1 MSERR
6 FFHSTHWGA
15 FEAVVGPQGLRG
27 IEAFGPDP
35 APPPQ
40 HGNIASALR
49 HATRIERPMV
59 RRGWL
64 ERGPGA
70 DAARGSEPFVPLD
83 WDRALDLLGAELRR
97 VYEGFGGA
105 AVYGGSYGWASAGR
119 FHHAQSQLHR
129 FLNCLGG
136 YVRKENNYSF
146 GASEVLLP
154 HVVGGEAYRDVLKRN
169 TSWDVLAEHAELVVA
184 FGGMPLKNTYVTAG
198 GASTHPVP
206 GYLRAMRERG
216 CRFVLASPIRDDLA
230 EAVDAEWLALR
241 PGTDTALMLA
251 LAWVLRTEGLHD
263 EAFLASH
270 CSGYERFERHL
281 LGVDDGQPKSPRWA
295 EAICEIPAATIA
307 DLARRM
313 AGRRT
318 FVSTTWSLQRARHGE
333 QPLWMSIVLA
343 AMLGQVGLPGGGFG
357 HGHGSAGEMGWPLY
371 GPLPTLPQGTNRVD
385 RFIPVARIADMLLAP
400 GASYEYDGRT
410 LTYPDIRLVYWCG
423 GNPFH
428 HHQDLARL
436 ERAFQRPQTVVVHD
450 THWTASARRAD
461 FVIPIAATLER
472 NDIGAANSDRW
483 VIAMRQALA
492 PYGQARSDYAVFSS
506 LAERLGIA
514 AEFTEGRDE
523 MAWLRHL
530 YDGWRMRLAGAGC
543 EIPAFDRFW
552 EEGCFELPYAS
563 RPTILLE
570 DFRRDPQAHALRTP
584 SGRIEIAS
592 ETIAGF
598 GYDDCPRHPSWLGSE
613 ADGDEAQWPLVLVA
627 NQPASRLHSQLD
639 VGDHSRST
647 KVNGREPMRMHP
659 DDAAAR
665 GLRDGDV
672 ALVQSAQG
680 ACLAGVV
687 LSTALRRGVVQLS
700 TGAWYDPQ
708 EVAGIGRVCVH
719 GNPNALTRDR
729 GTSRLAQG
737 PTGQLTR
744 VQVVRF
750 EGPLPELSVLR
761 PPPFVA
767 G

>member
-6 FFHSTHWGA
+6 LFHSTHWGA
-15 FEAVVGPQGLRG
+15 FEVTVGPEGLRE
-27 IEAFGPDP
+27 IAPFGPDP

-40 HGNIASALR
+40 HGNIASATR
-49 HATRIERPMV
+49 HATRIDRPMV

-70 DAARGSEPFVPLD
+70 DPARGTEPFVPLE
-83 WDRALDLLGAELRR
+83 WDEALDRLGNELRR
-97 VYEGFGGA
+97 VYDRFGGE

-136 YVRKENNYSF
+136 YTRKENNYSF

-169 TSWDVLAEHAELVVA
+169 TSWDVLAAHTDLVVA

-206 GYLRAMRERG
+206 EYLTRMGERG
-216 CRFVLASPIRDDLA
+216 CRFVLVSPIRDDLA
-230 EAVDAEWLALR
+230 DTVGAEWLALR

-251 LAWVLRTEGLHD
+251 IAWVLRTEGLHD

-270 CSGYERFERHL
+270 CNGYERFERYL
-281 LGVDDGQPKSPRWA
+281 LGADDGVPKSPHWA
-295 EAICEIPAATIA
+295 ESICEIPAAVTTE
-307 DLARRM
+307 LARRM
-313 AGRRT
+313 ARQRT
-318 FVSTTWSLQRARHGE
+318 FVSTTWSLQRSRHGE
-333 QPLWMSIVLA
+333 QPIWMSIVLA
-343 AMLGQVGLPGGGFG
+343 AMLGQIGLPGGGFG

-371 GPLPTLPQGTNRVD
+371 GPLPTLPQGRNPID
-385 RFIPVARIADMLLAP
+385 RFIPVARIADMLLSP

-428 HHQDLARL
+428 HHQDLDRL
-436 ERAFQRPQTVVVHD
+436 ERAFQRPETVVVHD
-450 THWTASARRAD
+450 SHWTATARRAD
-461 FVIPIAATLER
+461 IVIPIATTLER

-492 PYGQARSDYAVFSS
+492 PRGAALSDYAVFSA
-506 LAERLGIA
+506 LAERLGVA
-514 AEFTEGRDE
+514 AAFTEGRDE
-523 MAWLRHL
+523 MSWLRHL
-530 YDGWRMRLAGAGC
+530 YDGWRTRLAKADVV
-543 EIPAFDRFW
+543 IPAFDRFW
-552 EEGCFELPYAS
+552 EEGCFELPYAP

-570 DFRRDPQAHALRTP
+570 DFRRDPEAHPLATP

-592 ETIAGF
+592 ATIAGF
-598 GYDDCPRHPSWLGSE
+598 GYDDCREHPAWLGS
-613 ADGDEAQWPLVLVA
+613 DGDCDGGAWPLVLIA

-647 KVNGREPMRMHP
+647 KVRDREPIRMHP
-659 DDAAAR
+659 NDAAER

-672 ALVQSAQG
+672 VLVRSANG
-680 ACLAGVV
+680 ACLAG
-687 LSTALRRGVVQLS
+687 LTISNALRPGVVQLS

-708 EVAGIGRVCVH
+708 QIPGVGRVCVH

-737 PTGQLTR
+737 ATGQLVR
-744 VQVVRF
+744 VQVERF
-750 EGPLPELSVLR
+750 HRELPALSVQF
-761 PPPFVA
+761 PPSFED
-767 G
+767 